1 MLDDM
6 ASDEDLMMQY
16 QAGDAAA
23 FDTLYEKYRGDVYRF
38 LLRQF
43 DQPSAEELYQDVWM
57 KLIQARDRYQPTARF
72 RTWLY
77 SITRNHIT
85 DHYRKHRLSIVSDD
99 QADSHIDT
107 RSPDRVA
114 NDRQILALLHEGIRQ
129 LPEAQRQAFLLREES
144 GLSLEEIAEVMDA
157 SKESTKSRLRYAVR
171 KLREKL
177 KGLWP

>member
-16 QAGDAAA
+16 QAGNAAA

-43 DQPSAEELYQDVWM
+43 DQATAEELYQDVWL
-57 KLIQARDRYQPTARF
+57 KLIQARDRYQPSARF

-77 SITRNHIT
+77 SVTRNHIR
-85 DHYRKHRLSIVSDD
+85 DHYRKQRLNVVSSGETD
-99 QADSHIDT
+99 ANIDT

-114 NDRQILALLHEGIRQ
+114 NDRQILALLHQGIRE
-129 LPEAQRQAFLLREES
+129 LPEAQRQAFLLKEES
-144 GLSLEEIAEVMDA
+144 GLSVEEIAEVMDA